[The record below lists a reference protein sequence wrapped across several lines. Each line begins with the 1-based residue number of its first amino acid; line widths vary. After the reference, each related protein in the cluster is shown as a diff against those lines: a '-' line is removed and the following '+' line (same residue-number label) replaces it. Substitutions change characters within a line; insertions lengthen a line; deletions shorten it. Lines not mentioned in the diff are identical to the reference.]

1 MENFTIAVDADGI
14 AVATFDMPGR
24 SMNTITHAVQDDLG
38 MLVQTIRD
46 DNRIVGAIIRSGK
59 PAGFCAGADL
69 NELRHDVERWR
80 AAESQEDLRDALAE
94 ASDFSR
100 RVRTLETVGKP
111 LATIID
117 GAALGGGFEL
127 ALGCHRR
134 IAVAG
139 ERLRLGL
146 PEATLGLM
154 PGAGGTQRL
163 LRSVGLMPALS
174 HILDGSPIAPEEA
187 LKLGLIHE
195 LVDADQALDRARA
208 WILDSGKA
216 VAPWDEKG
224 FRIPGGGPHGPTGLM
239 FGPAMAVRR
248 GRAGSAADGNIL
260 KALYEG
266 AQVPIDAGL
275 RIESRYFLNIARTPA
290 AAEHIDAFLSRPR
303 IVAPIT

>member
-1 MENFTIAVDADGI
+1 MDNFTIAIDADGI

-24 SMNTITHAVQDDLG
+24 SMNTITHAVQDELG
-38 MLVQTIRD
+38 VLAQAIRD
-46 DNRIVGAIIRSGK
+46 DDRIVGAIIRSGK

-69 NELRHDVERWR
+69 KELRHDVERWR
-80 AAESQEDLRDALAE
+80 AAESQQDLRAALAE

-111 LATIID
+111 LVAIID
-117 GAALGGGFEL
+117 GVTLGGGFEL
-127 ALGCHRR
+127 ALGCHQR

-163 LRSVGLMPALS
+163 LRMAGLMPALS
-174 HILDGSPIAPEEA
+174 YLLDGSPIAPEEA

-195 LVDADQALDRARA
+195 LADPDQALDRARA
-208 WILDSGKA
+208 WILDGGNA

-224 FRIPGGGPHGPTGLM
+224 FRLPGGGPHGPAGFV
-239 FGPAMAVRR
+239 FGPAMAARR
-248 GRAGSAADGNIL
+248 GRAASVADGNIL

-266 AQVPIDAGL
+266 AQVPMDAGL
-275 RIESRYFLNIARTPA
+275 RIESRHFLNIARTPA
-290 AAEHIDAFLSRPR
+290 AAERIDAFLFRPR
-303 IVAPIT
+303 IVAPVA